1 MTKGPNSALFLFFG
15 DADSF
20 KNGARASETR
30 CQTPSYTSNATIA
43 SLGRGLRPIVRY
55 LLTLPDV
62 HLAAGAY
69 CSAHSHTPCGR
80 RLRFGIGLRPIVRYL
95 LTLPDVHLAAGA
107 YCSAHSHTPY
117 GRRLRFGIGLRPIV
131 RYLLTLPDVH
141 LASPTATLRVAAGCA
156 SVSGSALY
164 KQKWSRPAESKL
176 SVRRDHFCL
185 CTSQLYIISPCV
197 S

>member
-95 LTLPDVHLAAGA
+95 LTLPDVHLA
-107 YCSAHSHTPY
+107 
-117 GRRLRFGIGLRPIV
+117 
-131 RYLLTLPDVH
+131 
-141 LASPTATLRVAAGCA
+141 SPTATLRMAAGCA